1 MSLFY
6 DNKQNRVYVR
16 RNQQNQPNQQSRN
29 INRLNQRPIMM
40 NQRNNQNNIFNN
52 RNNMNIDDSKVDEG
66 VNIIDNLINNG
77 QNNSNSDL
85 VEMDVNEF
93 MNQFNNQK
101 QSQNNNQANSQA
113 QNSQANNQQNN
124 LNLLE
129 GPRGMPGLR
138 GPPGPPGPPGSSNL
152 DESMIEDLKNMLK
165 EYSDNSK
172 RDKYNVKTLLY
183 GIKKTNITELNDK
196 KLSSSNN
203 LKIMKNNEIGSKI
216 IYDSFYLSPN
226 ILEINEYSS
235 YNFIHEKKVEK
246 FINIY
251 DENDYQYFP
260 IDYTPSGF
268 PINIKNSKSK
278 YNNLIITNVSWNII
292 QNINDTKYEEA
303 NILGITPNINEM
315 AYKNINLSVNFELH
329 SQIPLHLLSNRENII
344 PYRNVNIKVAN
355 PSKTCLFK
363 VQNIKINK
371 LNGFRENNIVIPL
384 NNFYN
389 LFNSLLCVRVSLDE
403 DDIYYLKGFDA
414 NEKLNYGH
422 VPFSQFILNFDY
434 YLQ

>member
-29 INRLNQRPIMM
+29 INRPNQRPMM
-40 NQRNNQNNIFNN
+40 VNQRNNQNNIFNN

-85 VEMDVNEF
+85 VEMDMNEF
-93 MNQFNNQK
+93 MNQYNNQK
-101 QSQNNNQANSQA
+101 QSQNNNQA
-113 QNSQANNQQNN
+113 NSQANNQQNN

-152 DESMIEDLKNMLK
+152 DESMIDDLKNMLK

-172 RDKYNVKTLLY
+172 RDKYNVKTVLY

-203 LKIMKNNEIGSKI
+203 LKIMKNNEIGSKVI
-216 IYDSFYLSPN
+216 FDSFYLSPN

>member
-16 RNQQNQPNQQSRN
+16 RNNQNQPNQQSRN
-29 INRLNQRPIMM
+29 INRPNQRPMM
-40 NQRNNQNNIFNN
+40 NQRNNQTNIFNN
-52 RNNMNIDDSKVDEG
+52 RNNMNIDDSKVEEG
-66 VNIIDNLINNG
+66 VNVIDNLINNG
-77 QNNSNSDL
+77 QNNSNNSNTNL
-85 VEMDVNEF
+85 VEMNVNEL
-93 MNQFNNQK
+93 MNQFNNQR
-101 QSQNNNQANSQA
+101 QNQ
-113 QNSQANNQQNN
+113 QNNNQQNN
-124 LNLLE
+124 NQQNNQQNNNQNSLNLME

-138 GPPGPPGPPGSSNL
+138 GPPGPPGPSNL
-152 DESMIEDLKNMLK
+152 DESMIDELKNMLK

-172 RDKYNVKTLLY
+172 KDKYNMKSVLY

-226 ILEINEYSS
+226 ILEINEYSY

-251 DENDYQYFP
+251 DESDYQYFP

-278 YNNLIITNVSWNII
+278 YNNLIITNMSWNII
-292 QNINDTKYEEA
+292 QNINDKKYEEA

-315 AYKNINLSVNFELH
+315 SYKNINLSVNFELH

-344 PYRNVNIKVAN
+344 PYRNENIKVGN

-389 LFNSLLCVRVSLDE
+389 LYNSLLCVRVSIDE

>member
-29 INRLNQRPIMM
+29 INRPNQRPMM

-66 VNIIDNLINNG
+66 VNIIDNLLNNG
-77 QNNSNSDL
+77 QNNSNNYNSDL

-101 QSQNNNQANSQA
+101 QPQNNNQV
-113 QNSQANNQQNN
+113 NSQANNQQNN

-152 DESMIEDLKNMLK
+152 DESMIEELKNMLK

-216 IYDSFYLSPN
+216 IFDSFYLSPN

-251 DENDYQYFP
+251 DESDYQYFP

-268 PINIKNSKSK
+268 PINIKNNKSK

-315 AYKNINLSVNFELH
+315 AYKNINLSINFELH

>member
-29 INRLNQRPIMM
+29 INRPNQRPMM

-85 VEMDVNEF
+85 VEMDMNEF
-93 MNQFNNQK
+93 MNQYNNQK
-101 QSQNNNQANSQA
+101 QSQNNN
-113 QNSQANNQQNN
+113 QANNQQNN

>member
-1 MSLFY
+1 MSSLFY
-6 DNKQNRVYVR
+6 DNKQNKVYLR
-16 RNQQNQPNQQSRN
+16 RNTQSAQNPQNRMPNRQNQRHR
-29 INRLNQRPIMM
+29 INPK
-40 NQRNNQNNIFNN
+40 NNNLFNHS
-52 RNNMNIDDSKVDEG
+52 NNMNNLNIEESKVEEG
-66 VNIIDNLINNG
+66 VNIIDNLINNR
-77 QNNSNSDL
+77 SNSSNDNNDNNL

-93 MNQFNNQK
+93 INQFSNQRQTPNNN
-101 QSQNNNQANSQA
+101 QNNNQ
-113 QNSQANNQQNN
+113 QQNN

-138 GPPGPPGPPGSSNL
+138 GPPGPQGPPGLTNL
-152 DESMIEDLKNMLK
+152 DENMIEDLKNMLK

-172 RDKYNVKTLLY
+172 KDKYNIKSVLY

-235 YNFIHEKKVEK
+235 YNFIHQKKVEK
-246 FINIY
+246 FTNIY
-251 DENDYQYFP
+251 DEEDYQYFP
-260 IDYTPSGF
+260 IDYTPAGF
-268 PINIKNSKSK
+268 PVNIKNNKSK
-278 YNNLIITNVSWNII
+278 YNNLIITNISWNMI

-315 AYKNINLSVNFELH
+315 AYKNINLSIHFELH
-329 SQIPLHLLSNRENII
+329 SQIPLHLLNNRENII

-363 VQNIKINK
+363 VQDFKINK

-389 LFNSLLCVRVSLDE
+389 LYNSLLCVRISLDE
-403 DDIYYLKGFDA
+403 DDIYYLKGFDN
-414 NEKLNYGH
+414 NEKLTYGY

>member
-1 MSLFY
+1 MSSLFY
-6 DNKQNRVYVR
+6 DNKQNKVYLR
-16 RNQQNQPNQQSRN
+16 RNTQSAQNPQNRMPNRQNQRHR
-29 INRLNQRPIMM
+29 INPK
-40 NQRNNQNNIFNN
+40 NNNLFSHS
-52 RNNMNIDDSKVDEG
+52 NNMNNLNIEESKVEEG
-66 VNIIDNLINNG
+66 VNIIDNLINNR
-77 QNNSNSDL
+77 SNSSNDNNDNNL

-93 MNQFNNQK
+93 INQFSNQRQTPNNNN
-101 QSQNNNQANSQA
+101 QNNNQ
-113 QNSQANNQQNN
+113 QQNN

-138 GPPGPPGPPGSSNL
+138 GPPGPQGPPGLSNL
-152 DESMIEDLKNMLK
+152 DENMIEDLKNMLK

-172 RDKYNVKTLLY
+172 KDKYNIKSVLY

-235 YNFIHEKKVEK
+235 YNFIHQKKVEK
-246 FINIY
+246 FTNIY
-251 DENDYQYFP
+251 DEEDYQYFP
-260 IDYTPSGF
+260 IDYTPAGF
-268 PINIKNSKSK
+268 PVNIKNNKSK
-278 YNNLIITNVSWNII
+278 YNNLIITNISWNMI

-315 AYKNINLSVNFELH
+315 AYKNINLSIHFELH
-329 SQIPLHLLSNRENII
+329 SQIPLHLLNNRENII

-363 VQNIKINK
+363 VQDFKINK

-389 LFNSLLCVRVSLDE
+389 LYNSLLCVRISLDE
-403 DDIYYLKGFDA
+403 DDIYYLKGFDN
-414 NEKLNYGH
+414 NEKLTYGY